1 MAETSRLGSPLR
13 QGPTLLLS
21 PHPQEPEDPTSWPL
35 QSSGPNPLYP
45 KPQATS
51 PPFPLP
57 INSFC
62 AARLII
68 DRVQALLSLC
78 CVTLDKSL
86 SLGQLT
92 FSSLQGIRILP
103 WKSVLEIN

>member
-1 MAETSRLGSPLR
+1 MPKTHEKGWSSSLLNLTGIWGVFFVSFSSYASVSWLLALQQVPFDWTEDSP
-13 QGPTLLLS
+13 
-21 PHPQEPEDPTSWPL
+21 
-35 QSSGPNPLYP
+35 
-45 KPQATS
+45 KQAS
-51 PPFPLP
+51 PPQ
-57 INSFC
+57 
-62 AARLII
+62 R
-68 DRVQALLSLC
+68 SLC